1 MPNERAA
8 KVHVDRRVALG
19 GLVAAAL
26 SGRGLAQ
33 RIVEPPETG
42 PLSPRA
48 VGELLA
54 QYKVPGA
61 SLAIIDQGELTTSY
75 CYGMAQAD
83 RPVAASTRF
92 QAASISKM
100 INALAIMK
108 LMALGRI
115 ELNDPVNKHLVSWKL
130 PDNALTEKTA
140 VTVRMLLSHTGGTT
154 VPGFAG
160 YLPGAPVPT
169 LEQVLDGKSP
179 SNSAPVRVAWSPG
192 QDFHYSGGG
201 ITILQQLTID
211 VTGDDYPTAVK
222 RLVLGPL
229 GMKQSDYVQQPDIP
243 SRADLALAHGPD
255 GSPSPGGF
263 RIHPELAAAGLWTTP
278 SDLAHA
284 LLAII
289 NSRRAMPGAFLPPE
303 LAQAM
308 LTPVAQAVLTPLA
321 QESGLGVFI
330 DSKGVFS
337 HAGSNIGYRA
347 LLAGDAEA
355 EQGMV
360 VMTNGDN
367 GENLCLEIRRRIAEA
382 FRPR

>member
-1 MPNERAA
+1 
-8 KVHVDRRVALG
+8 
-19 GLVAAAL
+19 
-26 SGRGLAQ
+26 
-33 RIVEPPETG
+33 
-42 PLSPRA
+42 
-48 VGELLA
+48 
-54 QYKVPGA
+54 
-61 SLAIIDQGELTTSY
+61 
-75 CYGMAQAD
+75 
-83 RPVAASTRF
+83 
-92 QAASISKM
+92 
-100 INALAIMK
+100 
-108 LMALGRI
+108 
-115 ELNDPVNKHLVSWKL
+115 
-130 PDNALTEKTA
+130 
-140 VTVRMLLSHTGGTT
+140 MLLSHAGATT
-154 VPGFAG
+154 VHGFAG

-179 SNSAPVRVAWSPG
+179 SNSAPVRVAWPPG

-201 ITILQQLTID
+201 TTILQQLAID

-229 GMKQSDYVQQPDIP
+229 GMKQSNYVQQPDIL
-243 SRADLALAHGPD
+243 SREDLALAYGPD
-255 GSPSPGGF
+255 GSPNPGGF

-289 NSRRAMPGAFLPPE
+289 DSRRAMPGAFLPQE
-303 LAQAM
+303 
-308 LTPVAQAVLTPLA
+308 TPVA

-337 HAGSNIGYRA
+337 HDGSNIGYRA

-367 GENLCLEIRRRIAEA
+367 GENLCLEIRRRIREG